1 MGLMIPKLGLFWFLI
16 MLDTSIGD
24 ALFTKT
30 QRRVLSLLY
39 GKPDKSFYT
48 NEIVRWAAMGRG
60 TISRELDKLVSAG
73 LLSVTREGNQNH
85 YQAQKDNPVYN
96 ELLGIVR
103 KTFGVADVIRQAL
116 KPFDSQI
123 KLAFVYGSIAKS
135 TDAQS
140 SDIDLMLVG
149 EGLEYADVMEVLI
162 PLEESLQRPIDPTI
176 YAVVDFIEK
185 LDQNSSFLVR
195 VMEQQKLMIKGDV
208 DEFKKSGKA

>member
-1 MGLMIPKLGLFWFLI
+1 MSV
-16 MLDTSIGD
+16 TSIGD

-30 QRRVLSLLY
+30 QQRVLGLLY
-39 GKPDKSFYT
+39 GKPDQSFYT

-60 TISRELDKLVSAG
+60 TISRELDKLVSSG
-73 LLSVTREGNQNH
+73 LLSVSREGNQNH

-116 KPFDSQI
+116 KPLDSQI
-123 KLAFVYGSIAKS
+123 QLAFIYGSVAKS
-135 TDAQS
+135 TDAKS

-149 EGLEYADVMEVLI
+149 ESLEYADVMELLI
-162 PLEESLQRPIDPTI
+162 PLEESLQRPINPTI
-176 YAVVDFIEK
+176 YETVDFVEK
-185 LDQNSSFLVR
+185 LDQKSSFLVR

-208 DEFKKSGKA
+208 DEFRKSGKA

>member
-1 MGLMIPKLGLFWFLI
+1 MSV
-16 MLDTSIGD
+16 TSIGD

-30 QRRVLSLLY
+30 QQRVLGLLY

-60 TISRELDKLVSAG
+60 TISRELDKLVSSG
-73 LLSVTREGNQNH
+73 LLSVSREGNQNH

-116 KPFDSQI
+116 KLLDPQI
-123 KLAFVYGSIAKS
+123 QLAFVYGSVAKS
-135 TDAQS
+135 TDAKS
-140 SDIDLMLVG
+140 SDVDLMLVG
-149 EGLEYADVMEVLI
+149 ESLEYADVMEMLL
-162 PLEESLQRPIDPTI
+162 PLEESLQRPINPTI
-176 YAVVDFIEK
+176 YETADFVEK

-195 VMEQQKLMIKGDV
+195 VMEQQKLMIKGDI
-208 DEFKKSGKA
+208 DEFRKSGKD